1 MLQSVPVLTQSVR
14 SAESATLARGS
25 PFAVT
30 SGSRNLSGSSGR
42 VAGAAMTDTRR
53 WLLVGKDRYAGW
65 APAVT
70 ADSLSQLLVGA
81 ARPRPAAFDAA
92 QGRRGRAAESW
103 PPGPAR
109 AHRSHDNGGV
119 DALPLSCIPQ
129 RPDPRRRSFL

>member
-14 SAESATLARGS
+14 SAGSATVARVS

-65 APAVT
+65 APAVMAGGPSKT
-70 ADSLSQLLVGA
+70 PCGGRRAPPAPLVVGPRRAPGA
-81 ARPRPAAFDAA
+81 GGGPPPRPR
-92 QGRRGRAAESW
+92 
-103 PPGPAR
+103 
-109 AHRSHDNGGV
+109 
-119 DALPLSCIPQ
+119 
-129 RPDPRRRSFL
+129 